1 MKKLKIIT
9 IILLFFNAISGIFGG
24 LGLILSP
31 SGKLMQMPIAWLAST
46 PFNNFLIPGLILFIF
61 IGILSL
67 LAGIFTILKNKYY
80 EYWVILEGI
89 TLFIWLSV
97 EIIMIRLFYP
107 PLHVPYYLV
116 AFCLINFGY
125 ILYKKK
131 RPADK
136 TNLL

>member
-31 SGKLMQMPIAWLAST
+31 SGKLMQIPIVWLSST

-61 IGILSL
+61 IGLLSL
-67 LAGIFTILKNKYY
+67 FAGILTILENKYY
-80 EYWVILEGI
+80 DYLIISEGI
-89 TLFIWLSV
+89 ILFIWLSV

-107 PLHVPYYLV
+107 PLHVPYYLI

-125 ILYKKK
+125 ILNK
-131 RPADK
+131 RK
-136 TNLL
+136 ETR